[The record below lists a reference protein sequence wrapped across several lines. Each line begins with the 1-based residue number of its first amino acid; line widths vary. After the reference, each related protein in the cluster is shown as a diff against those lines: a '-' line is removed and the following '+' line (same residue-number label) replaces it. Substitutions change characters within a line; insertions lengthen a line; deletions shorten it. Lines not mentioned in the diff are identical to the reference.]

1 MGDDPS
7 VREVLLDAELLPL
20 ALTFN
25 VLMQIESQL
34 QDLIRMDAMLNSVMR
49 FRALQLP

>member
-7 VREVLLDAELLPL
+7 VREVLLDAGLLPL
-20 ALTFN
+20 VLTFN

-34 QDLIRMDAMLNSVMR
+34 QDPIRMDAVLNSVMR
-49 FRALQLP
+49 FHALRLP